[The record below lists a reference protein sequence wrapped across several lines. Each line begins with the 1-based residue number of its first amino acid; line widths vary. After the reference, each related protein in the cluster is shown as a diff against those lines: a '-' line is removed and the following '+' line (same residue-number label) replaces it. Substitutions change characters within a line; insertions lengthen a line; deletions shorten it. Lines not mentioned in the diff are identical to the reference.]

1 MSVPPKGN
9 SLPKMGKEL
18 PMTPRNGSI
27 GYAPAIAE
35 ALTTELRGS
44 NRAIKTVMRWTG
56 ASERTVKGWLSG
68 TSGPSGEHLIS
79 LLQNSDTL
87 LERVLGLAGRGSLIE
102 GRRLESLKNTM
113 AQAVATIEA
122 LLDEG

>member
-1 MSVPPKGN
+1 MSVPPKGKV
-9 SLPKMGKEL
+9 LPKLGKEL
-18 PMTPRNGSI
+18 PMTRRNSSI

-35 ALTTELRGS
+35 ALSTELRGS

-68 TSGPSGEHLIS
+68 RSGPSGEHLIS

-87 LERVLGLAGRGSLIE
+87 LERVLRLAGRGSPIE
-102 GRRLESLKNTM
+102 RRRLEALKNAMTEV
-113 AQAVATIEA
+113 VATIEA
-122 LLDEG
+122 LLAEG

>member
-9 SLPKMGKEL
+9 VLPKLGKEL
-18 PMTPRNGSI
+18 PMTGRNGSI
-27 GYAPAIAE
+27 GYAQAIAE
-35 ALTTELRGS
+35 ALTTEVRGS

-68 TSGPSGEHLIS
+68 TSGPNGEHLIA

-87 LERVLGLAGRGSLIE
+87 LEQVLRLAGRSSLIE
-102 GRRLESLKNTM
+102 GRRLEGLKNTM
-113 AQAVATIEA
+113 GQAV
-122 LLDEG
+122 

>member
-44 NRAIKTVMRWTG
+44 NRAIKTIMRWTG

-68 TSGPSGEHLIS
+68 TSGPSGEHLIA

-87 LERVLGLAGRGSLIE
+87 LERVLGLAGRGSLID

>member
-9 SLPKMGKEL
+9 VLPKMGKEL
-18 PMTPRNGSI
+18 PMTGRDGSFA
-27 GYAPAIAE
+27 YAPAIAE
-35 ALTTELRGS
+35 ALTTELKGS

-68 TSGPSGEHLIS
+68 TTGPSGAHLVA

-87 LERVLGLAGRGSLIE
+87 LERVLSLAGRGRLIE
-102 GRRLESLKNTM
+102 RHRLETVRNTM
-113 AQAVATIEA
+113 SQAVAAIEA
-122 LLDEG
+122 LLEER

>member
-9 SLPKMGKEL
+9 VLPKLGKEL

-68 TSGPSGEHLIS
+68 TSGPSGEHLIA

-87 LERVLGLAGRGSLIE
+87 LERVLRLAGRGSLIE

-113 AQAVATIEA
+113 VQAVATIEA

>member
-9 SLPKMGKEL
+9 VLPKLGKEL
-18 PMTPRNGSI
+18 PTTRRNSSI
-27 GYAPAIAE
+27 GYAATIAE

-68 TSGPSGEHLIS
+68 RSGPSGEHLIA

-87 LERVLGLAGRGSLIE
+87 LERILRLAGRGSPIE
-102 GRRLESLKNTM
+102 SRRLQALKNVM
-113 AQAVATIEA
+113 GEAVAIIEA
-122 LLDEG
+122 LLEEG

>member
-27 GYAPAIAE
+27 GYAAAIAE

-68 TSGPSGEHLIS
+68 TSGPNGEHLIA

-87 LERVLGLAGRGSLIE
+87 LEQVLRLAGRDSLID

-122 LLDEG
+122 LLDQG

>member
-9 SLPKMGKEL
+9 SLPKLGKEL
-18 PMTPRNGSI
+18 PMPRRNASS

-35 ALTTELRGS
+35 ALKTELDGS

-68 TSGPSGEHLIS
+68 TSGPSGEHLIA

-87 LERVLGLAGRGSLIE
+87 LEQVLRLAGRGSLIE
-102 GRRLESLKNTM
+102 GRRLEGLKNTM

>member
-68 TSGPSGEHLIS
+68 TSGPSGEHLIA

-87 LERVLGLAGRGSLIE
+87 LERVLGLAGRGSLID